1 MGGRRKNERMWTYT
15 SNFNKHKKRER
26 GREGRKEGKKDEEGE
41 MAYIIEVLFIPLGN
55 KSKL

>member
-1 MGGRRKNERMWTYT
+1 MRECGLILLTLTNI
-15 SNFNKHKKRER
+15 KRER